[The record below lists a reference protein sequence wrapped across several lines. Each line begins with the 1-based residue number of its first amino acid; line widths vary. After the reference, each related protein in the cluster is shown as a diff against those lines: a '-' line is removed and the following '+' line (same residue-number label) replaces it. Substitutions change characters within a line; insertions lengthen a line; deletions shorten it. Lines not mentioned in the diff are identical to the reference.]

1 MSETNKSSCFV
12 VGIGASAGG
21 LRALEEFFDNMP
33 ADSGAAFVVV
43 QHLSPD
49 FKSLM
54 KELLERRTRM
64 TVKRVQNGME
74 IESNIVYLIT
84 PQNNLIVKDGTL
96 ELIQQSESPR
106 QQPNFPIDIF
116 LDSLAK
122 EKGEQGMGIILSGT
136 GSDGTRGLQSISEAG
151 GLTFVQ
157 SPGTAEFDGMPQS
170 AIATGI
176 VDQVLPPAEMART
189 IYEIIQMQRQGATQ
203 NESLLPELESEK
215 LRTIISILN
224 QYEKLDFSYYKP
236 STLSRRIYRR
246 CSLSGY
252 NLLEDY
258 IQHLTVSHEERALL
272 RDDLM
277 IGVTRFFRDSE
288 AWEYLDLEVLPELIS
303 PLENGQQLRVW
314 VTACATGEEAYS
326 MAILIDEVIKRLGK
340 HLSVKIFATDIDA
353 AALTKASEGIY
364 PESIAIDISRQR
376 LEQYFTFRNRNFHV
390 SRALREMIIFAPHN
404 LAKNAG
410 FTRMHLISCRNVL
423 IYMQPILQQHVMR
436 MLHFSL
442 MHKGILFLGA
452 AETPGELIEEFS
464 PIYEK
469 NKIYQKRRNIR
480 LPIANQNLDY
490 ITPVVSRPSQQVR
503 RGTSQFDPVLSAAFS
518 MFARRRFCT
527 CLLVNDDLELFHV
540 VTDAAEIMQVSEGQM
555 TRAIEDLVPNALK
568 LPINTALHRA
578 KRERKQVLYG
588 NIHLYQG
595 DRIRNVNLEVSY
607 HTGDTRMADFFMLI
621 IENEER
627 QVPPSR
633 PEVFEQ
639 DAEATQRILDLEYEL
654 QQTRE
659 NLQATI
665 EELETTNEEQQAT
678 NEELLAS
685 NEELQST
692 NEELHSVNEELY
704 TVNTEYQTKIRQLL
718 ELSNDVDNLLRSSE
732 IGVIFLDR
740 ELRIRKFTPA
750 ATPAINLL
758 ETDVERPIQHITHNM
773 NCSNLLPLLKQVVET
788 ERPIEQEVQLN
799 HTGHHLLMRLYPY
812 LRDDGQ
818 ADGVVI
824 TFVNIDE
831 IKQVQQAL
839 QRRTEEL
846 EKLYNTNPV
855 GLVLHDHDLRFVR
868 VNQAMSE
875 INGLSVEKHLGKSVR
890 EVLPNLADEI
900 EPILRQVLK
909 TGKPVSNK
917 EISGITPAHANV
929 VRDWIVS
936 YYPVEQP
943 DGYRAISGVIVEITE
958 LKQAQ
963 MALRKTEE
971 RLRSIMHSSQTI
983 LFSCEPHGN
992 YQATFISDNVE
1003 LILGYPPQTFL
1014 EADKF
1019 WHDYI
1024 HPEDREKVVSGLQN
1038 LQNDNSYSYEYRL
1051 RCANGDYRW
1060 FFAQLRLMRDKQ
1072 QQPVECVGYL
1082 VDISDRKN
1090 TERFLEQQVQRERL
1104 FKQIS
1109 DEIRQSLEPS
1119 KIFTTSANRIGEAFA
1134 VNRCLLHTYEAQAEK
1149 VLPVVAEYLSGGF
1162 PSIKELLGPIAGHP
1176 QLEEIIQQDTAIAI
1190 DDVFNHP
1197 LLVPTINVSHQSQ
1210 LKSILAIRTSYQGKL
1225 NGLICLHQCD
1235 RQRNWTS
1242 EDIVM
1247 LESVAAQVGIA
1258 IAHAKLLHQAEKR
1271 QIELAQQNLALETA
1285 TEKATAAS
1293 RTKSEFLANMSHEI
1307 RTPMNAI
1314 LGFSELLQSLV
1325 KDDLAQ
1331 SYLQAI
1337 QTNGR
1342 TLLTLINDILDLSKV
1357 EAGKLKLNY
1366 ESVNLP
1372 LLLQDI
1378 QQMFIHRAK
1387 EKGLFLNLHIN
1398 PNIPS
1403 DIYIDEVRLR
1413 QILVNVV
1420 GNAIKFTE
1428 KGGVTIRVNSQT
1440 HLQIENQAHLEIA
1453 IVDTGIGISKNDQML
1468 IFDAFRQSQGQS
1480 NRKYGGTGLGLTI
1493 TRRLMQMMGGKVEV
1507 ISELGKGSTFNLIF
1521 PEITV
1526 TKNNPISLLNSI
1538 ASYNFS
1544 QVPSLKI
1551 LIVDDVQSNRDLLHA
1566 YFNST
1571 PHQIMMVDNGV
1582 SAVQLAI
1589 EHHPDLILLDLVMP
1603 QMDGQ
1608 TVLKK
1613 LHANDKTKNIPV
1625 IMVTASIQEQDFE
1638 ELQTLAQGFLRKPVS
1653 RIELMKELQRIFP
1666 SQITLPNQDIQS
1678 CETVMTEEA
1687 LKKLPKLI
1695 ELLEQEEVN
1704 VWQTLHQT
1712 LLIDQLRNFA
1722 IRLQDWGT
1730 QYHCPDLQEYATT
1743 LKNQIDTFDLAYL
1756 SDTVASFPKIS
1767 KRLEKMLH
1775 EKNNDI
1781 VD

>member
-1 MSETNKSSCFV
+1 MSEETKTHCFV

-64 TVKRVQNGME
+64 TVKRVQSGMQ
-74 IESNIVYLIT
+74 IEPNTVYLIT
-84 PQNNLIVKDGTL
+84 PQNNLIVENGTL
-96 ELIQQSESPR
+96 ELIQQSEPPR

-116 LDSLAK
+116 LDSLSRDSGDQA
-122 EKGEQGMGIILSGT
+122 IAVILSGT
-136 GSDGTRGLQSISEAG
+136 GSDGTRGIQSISECG

-189 IYEIIQMQRQGATQ
+189 IYEIIQMQRQGATPG
-203 NESLLPELESEK
+203 ESLLPELESEK
-215 LRTIISILN
+215 LRAIIQILN

-246 CSLSGY
+246 CSLSGH
-252 NLLEDY
+252 NLLDDY
-258 IQHLTVSHEERALL
+258 VKYLTTSSEERALL

-277 IGVTRFFRDSE
+277 IGVTRFFRDSV
-288 AWEYLDLEVLPELIS
+288 AWEYLDTEVFPELIS

-326 MAILIDEVIKRLGK
+326 MAILIDEVINRLGK
-340 HLSVKIFATDIDA
+340 QLSVKIFATDIDA
-353 AALTKASEGIY
+353 AALSKAAEGIY
-364 PESIAIDISRQR
+364 PESISIDVSRQR
-376 LEQYFTFRNRNFHV
+376 LEKYFTFRNRNFHV

-464 PIYEK
+464 PLYEK
-469 NKIYQKRRNIR
+469 FKIYQKRRNVR
-480 LPIANQNLDY
+480 LPILSQNLEY
-490 ITPVVSRPSQQVR
+490 ITPVVSRPSQAR
-503 RGTSQFDPVLSAAFS
+503 RGTVQFDPALTAAFTA
-518 MFARRRFCT
+518 FVRRRQCT

-540 VTDAAEIMQVSEGQM
+540 VTDVVGIMQVPEGQM
-555 TRAIEDLVPNALK
+555 TRAIADLVPNTLK

-578 KRERKQVLYG
+578 KRERKPVLYG
-588 NIHLYQG
+588 NIHLNQG
-595 DRIRNVNLEVSY
+595 DRIRSVNLEVTY
-607 HTGDTRMADFFMLI
+607 HTGDTRMTDFFMLI

-627 QVPPSR
+627 ISSPNR
-633 PEVFEQ
+633 PEAFQQ

-704 TVNTEYQTKIRQLL
+704 TVNTEYQTKIRQLV

-773 NCSNLLPLLKQVVET
+773 NCPNLLELLKRVVDT
-788 ERPIEQEVQLN
+788 ERPIEQEVKLN
-799 HTGHHLLMRLYPY
+799 NTEHHLLMRLYPY

-818 ADGVVI
+818 TDGVVI

-831 IKQVQQAL
+831 IKQVQEAL
-839 QRRTEEL
+839 QRRTAEL

-855 GLVLHDHDLRFVR
+855 GLVLHDQDLRFVR
-868 VNQAMSE
+868 INEAMAE
-875 INGLSVEKHLGKSVR
+875 INGLPTNAHIGKQLR
-890 EVLPNLADEI
+890 EILPDLADRV
-900 EPILRQVLK
+900 EPILQQVLT
-909 TGKPVSNK
+909 TGKSIRNM
-917 EISGITPAHANV
+917 EISGFTPAQPNV
-929 VRDWIVS
+929 QRDWIAS
-936 YYPVEQP
+936 YYPINQP
-943 DGYRAISGVIVEITE
+943 DGGKAVSGVIVEITE

-963 MALRKTEE
+963 MALRQSEE
-971 RLRSIMHSSQTI
+971 RLRALMNSSQTI
-983 LFSCEPHGN
+983 LFSCQPTGD
-992 YQATFISDNVE
+992 YRATFISQNVQF
-1003 LILGYPPQTFL
+1003 ILGYPPQVFL
-1014 EADKF
+1014 EESGF
-1019 WHDYI
+1019 WYDYI
-1024 HPEDREKVVSGLQN
+1024 HPEDRDRVLTGLS
-1038 LQNDNSYSYEYRL
+1038 LLESDNTYSLEYRL
-1051 RCANGDYRW
+1051 RCADDSYRW
-1060 FFAQLRLMRDKQ
+1060 FFAQLRLMRDQ
-1072 QQPVECVGYL
+1072 EDNPLECVGYL
-1082 VDISDRKN
+1082 VDISDRKAA
-1090 TERFLEQQVQRERL
+1090 EKILEQQVQRERL
-1104 FKQIS
+1104 LKQIT
-1109 DEIRQSLEPS
+1109 DEIRQSLEPQ
-1119 KIFTTSANRIGEAFA
+1119 KIFETSANRIGEAFG
-1134 VNRCLLHTYEAQAEK
+1134 VDRCLLHTYEIEPTEH
-1149 VLPVVAEYLSGGF
+1149 LPVVAEYLSGEVS
-1162 PSIKELLGPIAGHP
+1162 SIKGLLGPIAGNSQIN
-1176 QLEEIIQQDTAIAI
+1176 QLLEQDTAIAI
-1190 DDVFNHP
+1190 DDVFTDP
-1197 LLVPTINVSHQSQ
+1197 LVLSATEICQQ
-1210 LKSILAIRTSYQGKL
+1210 IGLKSILAIRTSYQGKA
-1225 NGLICLHQCD
+1225 NGLICLHQCNY
-1235 RQRNWTS
+1235 QRHWIT
-1242 EDIVM
+1242 EDIGL
-1247 LESVAAQVGIA
+1247 LEAVAAQVGIA
-1258 IAHAKLLHQAEKR
+1258 IAHAKLLQQAEQR
-1271 QIELAQQNLALETA
+1271 QIELAEQNLALEAA
-1285 TEKATAAS
+1285 TEKAQAAS

-1314 LGFSELLQSLV
+1314 LGFSELLQNLV
-1325 KDDLAQ
+1325 SDDLAQ

-1366 ESVNLP
+1366 ESVNFP

-1378 QQMFIHRAK
+1378 QQMFLQRAR
-1387 EKGLFLNLHIN
+1387 EKGLYLNLQIDDK
-1398 PNIPS
+1398 IPAE
-1403 DIYIDEVRLR
+1403 IYIDEVRLR
-1413 QILVNVV
+1413 QIFVNIV

-1428 KGGVTIRVNSQT
+1428 KGGIIIGVNS
-1440 HLQIENQAHLEIA
+1440 HINPSIENQAHIEIA
-1453 IVDTGIGISKNDQML
+1453 ISDTGIGISPRDQTL

-1493 TRRLMQMMGGKVEV
+1493 SRRLTQMMGGTVEV
-1507 ISELGKGSTFNLIF
+1507 ISELENGSIFTLIF
-1521 PEITV
+1521 PEITI
-1526 TKNNPISLLNSI
+1526 TQNTAISP
-1538 ASYNFS
+1538 ASTPHNHDLSQFS
-1544 QVPSLKI
+1544 SLKI
-1551 LIVDDVQSNRDLLHA
+1551 LIVDDVQSNRDLLYA

-1571 PHQIMMVDNGV
+1571 PHQIIMADNGV
-1582 SAVQLAI
+1582 TALELAI
-1589 EHHPDLILLDLVMP
+1589 KHHPDLILLDLVMP
-1603 QMDGQ
+1603 KMDGQ
-1608 TVLKK
+1608 SVLQALKQ
-1613 LHANDKTKNIPV
+1613 NPSTDDICV

-1638 ELQTLAQGFLRKPVS
+1638 ELHTLAQGFLRKPVS
-1653 RIELMKELQRIFP
+1653 RQHLLSELQRLFP
-1666 SQITLPNQDIQS
+1666 SQILIHSEPTSPPEKS
-1678 CETVMTEEA
+1678 VTVMSPQALEKLPELIKLLQQEEA
-1687 LKKLPKLI
+1687 T
-1695 ELLEQEEVN
+1695 
-1704 VWQTLHQT
+1704 VWKTLHQT
-1712 LLIDQLRNFA
+1712 LLINQLRAFA
-1722 IRLQDWGT
+1722 LKLQSLAQ
-1730 QYHCPDLQEYATT
+1730 QYECPYLAEYAAT
-1743 LKNQIDTFDLAYL
+1743 LKNQIDTFDFAYL
-1756 SDTVASFPKIS
+1756 ADTVANFPQIIKQLQKFLS
-1767 KRLEKMLH
+1767 
-1775 EKNNDI
+1775 
-1781 VD
+1781 

>member
-1 MSETNKSSCFV
+1 MSEETKTHCFV

-64 TVKRVQNGME
+64 IVKRVQSGMQ
-74 IESNIVYLIT
+74 IEPNTVYLIT
-84 PQNNLIVKDGTL
+84 PQNNLVVNDGIL
-96 ELIQQSESPR
+96 ELIQQSEPPR

-116 LDSLAK
+116 LDSLSRDR
-122 EKGEQGMGIILSGT
+122 GEQAMAVILSGT
-136 GSDGTRGLQSISEAG
+136 GSDGTRGIQSISESG

-189 IYEIIQMQRQGATQ
+189 IYEIIQMQRQGASPG
-203 NESLLPELESEK
+203 ESLLPELESEK
-215 LRTIISILN
+215 LRAIIQILN

-246 CSLSGY
+246 CSLSGH
-252 NLLEDY
+252 NLLDEY
-258 IQHLTVSHEERALL
+258 VEYLTTSSEERSLL

-277 IGVTRFFRDSE
+277 IGVTRFFRDSA
-288 AWEYLDLEVLPELIS
+288 AWDYLDKEVLPELIS

-326 MAILIDEVIKRLGK
+326 MAILMDEVINRLGK
-340 HLSVKIFATDIDA
+340 QLSVKIFATDIDA
-353 AALTKASEGIY
+353 AALSKAAEGIY
-364 PESIAIDISRQR
+364 PESISIDVSRKR
-376 LEQYFTFRNRNFHV
+376 LEKYFTFRNRNFHV

-423 IYMQPILQQHVMR
+423 IYMQPVLQQHVMR

-442 MHKGILFLGA
+442 MHKGILLLGA

-464 PIYEK
+464 PLYEK
-469 NKIYQKRRNIR
+469 FKIYQKRRNVR
-480 LPIANQNLDY
+480 LPILNQNLEY
-490 ITPVVSRPSQQVR
+490 ITPVVARPSQTR
-503 RGTSQFDPVLSAAFS
+503 RGTVQFDPALGAAFS
-518 MFARRRFCT
+518 AFVRRRQCT

-540 VTDAAEIMQVSEGQM
+540 VTDMVQIMQVPEGQM
-555 TRAIEDLVPNALK
+555 TRAIADLVPNTLK

-578 KRERKQVLYG
+578 KRERKTVLYG
-588 NIHLYQG
+588 NIHLNQANN
-595 DRIRNVNLEVSY
+595 IRSVNLEVTY
-607 HTGDTRMADFFMLI
+607 HTGDTRMTDFFMLI

-627 QVPPSR
+627 PSLPNR
-633 PEVFEQ
+633 PEAFQQ

-750 ATPAINLL
+750 ATTAINLL

-773 NCSNLLPLLKQVVET
+773 NCPNLLELLQRVVET
-788 ERPIEQEVQLN
+788 EKPIEQEVRLN
-799 HTGHHLLMRLYPY
+799 NTENHLLMRLYPY

-824 TFVNIDE
+824 TFVNINE
-831 IKQVQQAL
+831 IKQVQEAL

-855 GLVLHDHDLRFVR
+855 GLVLHDEELQFVR
-868 VNQAMSE
+868 VNEAMAE
-875 INGLSVEKHLGKSVR
+875 INGLPANAHIGKKLR
-890 EVLPNLADEI
+890 EVLPDLANRV
-900 EPILRQVLK
+900 EPILHQVLT
-909 TGKPVSNK
+909 TGKPIRNL
-917 EISGITPAHANV
+917 EISGFTPSQPNV
-929 VRDWIVS
+929 QRHWIAS
-936 YYPVEQP
+936 YYPVNQL
-943 DGYRAISGVIVEITE
+943 DGGKAVSAVVVEVTE

-963 MALRKTEE
+963 MALLQSEE
-971 RLRSIMHSSQTI
+971 RLRALMNSSQTI
-983 LFSCEPHGN
+983 LFSCQPTGD
-992 YQATFISDNVE
+992 YRATFISDNVE
-1003 LILGYPPQTFL
+1003 LILGYSPEAFL
-1014 EADKF
+1014 DEAGF
-1019 WHDYI
+1019 WYDYI
-1024 HPEDREKVVSGLQN
+1024 HPEDRERVLLGLN
-1038 LQNDNSYSYEYRL
+1038 RLEFDNIYSLEYRL
-1051 RCANGDYRW
+1051 RSAEGGYRW
-1060 FFAQLRLMRDKQ
+1060 FFAQLRLIRDQDNKGL
-1072 QQPVECVGYL
+1072 ECVGYL
-1082 VDISDRKN
+1082 VDISDRKAA
-1090 TERFLEQQVQRERL
+1090 EKILEQQVQRERL
-1104 FKQIS
+1104 LKQIT
-1109 DEIRQSLEPS
+1109 DEIRQSLEPQ
-1119 KIFTTSANRIGEAFA
+1119 KIFETSANRIGEAFG
-1134 VNRCLLHTYEAQAEK
+1134 VDRCFLHTYEVEPIEH
-1149 VLPVVAEYLSGGF
+1149 LPIVAEYLSGDIA
-1162 PSIKELLGPIAGHP
+1162 SIQGVLGPIAGNPHIH
-1176 QLEEIIQQDTAIAI
+1176 QLLQQDTAIII
-1190 DDVFNHP
+1190 DDVFTDP
-1197 LLVPTINVSHQSQ
+1197 LVSSSREVSQ
-1210 LKSILAIRTSYQGKL
+1210 QIGLKSILAIRTSYQGKA
-1225 NGLICLHQCD
+1225 NGLICLHQCNH
-1235 RQRNWTS
+1235 QRHWIT
-1242 EDIVM
+1242 EDSAL
-1247 LESVAAQVGIA
+1247 LEAVAAQVGIA
-1258 IAHAKLLHQAEKR
+1258 IAHAKLLQQAEQR

-1285 TEKATAAS
+1285 TEKAQAAS

-1314 LGFSELLQSLV
+1314 LGFSELLQNLV
-1325 KDDLAQ
+1325 SDDLAQ
-1331 SYLQAI
+1331 SYLRAI

-1372 LLLQDI
+1372 SLLRDI
-1378 QQMFIHRAK
+1378 QQMFLQRAR
-1387 EKGLFLNLHIN
+1387 EKGLFLDLQIDDSV
-1398 PNIPS
+1398 PVK
-1403 DIYIDEVRLR
+1403 IYIDEVRLR
-1413 QILVNVV
+1413 QICVNVV

-1428 KGGVTIRVNSQT
+1428 KGGVTIHVHSRINPSVQN
-1440 HLQIENQAHLEIA
+1440 HAYLEIA
-1453 IVDTGIGISKNDQML
+1453 VSDTGIGISARDQIL

-1493 TRRLMQMMGGKVEV
+1493 SRRLTQMMGGIVEV
-1507 ISELGKGSTFNLIF
+1507 TSELEHGSTFTLIF
-1521 PEITV
+1521 PEIAITQ
-1526 TKNNPISLLNSI
+1526 TQTISPISTLKNHDL
-1538 ASYNFS
+1538 S
-1544 QVPSLKI
+1544 QFPALKI
-1551 LIVDDVQSNRDLLHA
+1551 LIVDDVQSNRDLLSA

-1571 PHQIMMVDNGV
+1571 PHQVMMADNGV
-1582 SAVQLAI
+1582 IALKLAI
-1589 EHHPDLILLDLVMP
+1589 ENHPDLILLDLVMP

-1608 TVLKK
+1608 TVLQALK
-1613 LHANDKTKNIPV
+1613 HNPSTADICV

-1638 ELQTLAQGFLRKPVS
+1638 ELQPLAQGFLRKPVS
-1653 RIELMKELQRIFP
+1653 PHDLFSELQRLFP
-1666 SQITLPNQDIQS
+1666 YQLLVESNPNSPLQITEQ
-1678 CETVMTEEA
+1678 VMSLSA
-1687 LKKLPKLI
+1687 LKKLPELIKL
-1695 ELLEQEEVN
+1695 LQQEETS
-1704 VWQTLHQT
+1704 VWKTLHQT
-1712 LLIDQLRNFA
+1712 LLIDQLRVFA
-1722 IRLQDWGT
+1722 LKLQALAE
-1730 QYHCPDLQEYATT
+1730 QYECYHLAEYANT
-1743 LKNQIDTFDLAYL
+1743 LKNQIDTFDLAHL
-1756 SDTVASFPKIS
+1756 ANTVANFPAIS
-1767 KRLEKMLH
+1767 KKLQKLLP
-1775 EKNNDI
+1775 
-1781 VD
+1781 

>member
-1 MSETNKSSCFV
+1 MSEETKNHCFV

-64 TVKRVQNGME
+64 TVKRVQSGMQ
-74 IESNIVYLIT
+74 IEPNTVYLIT
-84 PQNNLIVKDGTL
+84 PQNNLVVNNGTL
-96 ELIQQSESPR
+96 ELIQQSEPPR

-116 LDSLAK
+116 LDSLSRDSGDQA
-122 EKGEQGMGIILSGT
+122 MGVILSGT
-136 GSDGTRGLQSISEAG
+136 GSDGTRGIQSISESG

-189 IYEIIQMQRQGATQ
+189 IYEIIQMQRQGATPG
-203 NESLLPELESEK
+203 ESLLPELESEK
-215 LRTIISILN
+215 LRAIIQILN

-246 CSLSGY
+246 CSLSGH
-252 NLLEDY
+252 NLLDEY
-258 IQHLTVSHEERALL
+258 VEYLRTSSEERALL

-277 IGVTRFFRDSE
+277 IGVTRFFRDSA
-288 AWEYLDLEVLPELIS
+288 AWDYLDKEVLPELIS

-326 MAILIDEVIKRLGK
+326 MAILMDEVINRLGK
-340 HLSVKIFATDIDA
+340 QLSVKIFATDIDA
-353 AALTKASEGIY
+353 AALSKAAEGIY
-364 PESIAIDISRQR
+364 PESISIDVSRKR
-376 LEQYFTFRNRNFHV
+376 LEKYFTFRNRNFHV

-423 IYMQPILQQHVMR
+423 IYMQPVLQQHVMR

-464 PIYEK
+464 PLYEK
-469 NKIYQKRRNIR
+469 FKIYQKRRNVR
-480 LPIANQNLDY
+480 LPILNQNLEY
-490 ITPVVSRPSQQVR
+490 IIPVVSRPNQGR
-503 RGTSQFDPVLSAAFS
+503 RGTVKFDPALSAAFS
-518 MFARRRFCT
+518 AFVRRRQCT

-540 VTDAAEIMQVSEGQM
+540 VTDTVEIMQVPEGQM
-555 TRAIEDLVPNALK
+555 TRAIADLVPQTLK

-578 KRERKQVLYG
+578 KRERKPVMYG
-588 NIHLYQG
+588 NIHLNQG
-595 DRIRNVNLEVSY
+595 DRIRSVNLEVTY
-607 HTGDTRMADFFMLI
+607 HTGDTRMTDFFMLI

-627 QVPPSR
+627 PSLSNR
-633 PEVFEQ
+633 PEPFQQ
-639 DAEATQRILDLEYEL
+639 DAEATQRIIDLEYEL

-740 ELRIRKFTPA
+740 ELQIRKFTPA

-773 NCSNLLPLLKQVVET
+773 NCSNLLELLQQVVET
-788 ERPIEQEVQLN
+788 ERPIEQEVKLN
-799 HTGHHLLMRLYPY
+799 NTENHLLMRLYPY

-824 TFVNIDE
+824 TFVNINE

-839 QRRTEEL
+839 ERRTEEL

-855 GLVLHDHDLRFVR
+855 GLVLHDEELRFVR
-868 VNQAMSE
+868 INEAMAE
-875 INGLSVEKHLGKSVR
+875 INGLSANAHIDKQLR
-890 EVLPNLADEI
+890 EVLPDLADRV
-900 EPILRQVLK
+900 EPILRQVLTK
-909 TGKPVSNK
+909 GKPIRNV
-917 EISGITPAHANV
+917 EISGCTPAQPNIQRH
-929 VRDWIVS
+929 WIAS
-936 YYPVEQP
+936 YYPVNQP
-943 DGYRAISGVIVEITE
+943 DGGKAVSAVVVEITE

-963 MALRKTEE
+963 MALRQSEE
-971 RLRSIMHSSQTI
+971 RLRTLMNSSQTI
-983 LFSCEPHGN
+983 LFSCQLSGD
-992 YQATFISDNVE
+992 YQATFISENVE
-1003 LILGYPPQTFL
+1003 LILGYSPQVFID
-1014 EADKF
+1014 EGGF
-1019 WHDYI
+1019 WYEYI
-1024 HPEDREKVVSGLQN
+1024 HPEDRDGVLTGLAS
-1038 LQNDNSYSYEYRL
+1038 LEFDSTYSLEYRL
-1051 RCANGDYRW
+1051 RCANGEYRW
-1060 FFAQLRLMRDKQ
+1060 FFAQLRLIRDQ
-1072 QQPVECVGYL
+1072 QDAPLECVGYL
-1082 VDISDRKN
+1082 VDISDRK
-1090 TERFLEQQVQRERL
+1090 TAEKILEQQVQRERL
-1104 FKQIS
+1104 LKQIT
-1109 DEIRQSLEPS
+1109 DEIRQSLEPQ
-1119 KIFTTSANRIGEAFA
+1119 KLFETSANRISEAFK
-1134 VNRCLLHTYEAQAEK
+1134 VDRCLLHTYEIDPVEH
-1149 VLPVVAEYLSGGF
+1149 LPVVAEYLSPGIT
-1162 PSIKELLGPIAGHP
+1162 SIKGLLGPIAGNP
-1176 QLEEIIQQDTAIAI
+1176 QIHQILQQDTAIAI
-1190 DDVFNHP
+1190 DDVFTHP
-1197 LLVPTINVSHQSQ
+1197 LLLSKIETSRQIGLQ
-1210 LKSILAIRTSYQGKL
+1210 SILGIRTSYQGKP
-1225 NGLICLHQCD
+1225 NGLICLHQCYHP
-1235 RQRNWTS
+1235 RHWTS
-1242 EDIVM
+1242 EDIVL

-1258 IAHAKLLHQAEKR
+1258 IAHTKLLQEAKKR
-1271 QIELAQQNLALETA
+1271 QIELAQQNLALEAA
-1285 TEKATAAS
+1285 TEKAQAAS

-1314 LGFSELLQSLV
+1314 LGFAELLQNLV
-1325 KDDLAQ
+1325 SDDLAQ
-1331 SYLQAI
+1331 NYLQAI

-1342 TLLTLINDILDLSKV
+1342 TLLILINDILDLSKV

-1372 LLLQDI
+1372 SLLQDI
-1378 QQMFIHRAK
+1378 QQMFVQRAK
-1387 EKGLFLNLHIN
+1387 EKGLFLNLQVN
-1398 PNIPS
+1398 QSIPTE
-1403 DIYIDEVRLR
+1403 IYIDEVRLR

-1428 KGGVTIRVNSQT
+1428 RGGISMRVNSRINSS
-1440 HLQIENQAHLEIA
+1440 IENQAHLEIA
-1453 IVDTGIGISKNDQML
+1453 ISDTGIGISPRDQML

-1493 TRRLMQMMGGKVEV
+1493 SRRLTEMMGGTIEV
-1507 ISELGKGSTFNLIF
+1507 ISELGRGSTFTLIF
-1521 PEITV
+1521 PKITV
-1526 TKNNPISLLNSI
+1526 TQTTSDSPSTSRQNHDLSK
-1538 ASYNFS
+1538 FS
-1544 QVPSLKI
+1544 ALKI

-1571 PHQIMMVDNGV
+1571 PHQIMMADNGEN
-1582 SAVQLAI
+1582 ALQLAI
-1589 EHHPDLILLDLVMP
+1589 KHHPDLILLDLVMP
-1603 QMDGQ
+1603 QMDGLAVLQ
-1608 TVLKK
+1608 TLKQ
-1613 LHANDKTKNIPV
+1613 NSITQNICV

-1653 RIELMKELQRIFP
+1653 RQDLLNELERLFP
-1666 SQITLPNQDIQS
+1666 SQLLTESKTSSLSDTTTPKMSPQALARLPELIKLLQQ
-1678 CETVMTEEA
+1678 EEA
-1687 LKKLPKLI
+1687 S
-1695 ELLEQEEVN
+1695 
-1704 VWQTLHQT
+1704 VWKTLHQT
-1712 LLIDQLRNFA
+1712 LLIDQLRSFA
-1722 IRLQDWGT
+1722 LRLQSWSK
-1730 QYHCPDLQEYATT
+1730 QYECPYLGEYATI

-1756 SDTVASFPKIS
+1756 ADTVADFPQIIQ
-1767 KRLEKMLH
+1767 RLEKFLS
-1775 EKNNDI
+1775 
-1781 VD
+1781 